1 MSETQKHTTR
11 NGFITII
18 GTYIIWGLLPLYFVL
33 MAPAGPIEIVVARV
47 VFSLIFCAPATTD
60 CAGNRGLPP
69 RPQGSPHHAG
79 TDGGIVPHLRE
90 LAYLRDGNNQRSH
103 D

>member
-18 GTYIIWGLLPLYFVL
+18 GTYLIWGMLPLYFVL
-33 MAPAGPIEIVVARV
+33 MAPASPIEIVVARV
-47 VFSLIFCAPATTD
+47 VFSLIFCAMLLPLVRATADFRRVLRNRRIMLVLTAASFLI
-60 CAGNRGLPP
+60 CANWLIYVVDND
-69 RPQGSPHHAG
+69 RP
-79 TDGGIVPHLRE
+79 
-90 LAYLRDGNNQRSH
+90 H

>member
-11 NGFITII
+11 NGFIAII

-47 VFSLIFCAPATTD
+47 VFSLIFCALL
-60 CAGNRGLPP
+60 LPILRQP
-69 RPQGSPHHAG
+69 RTSAAPSRTA
-79 TDGGIVPHLRE
+79 
-90 LAYLRDGNNQRSH
+90 ASCWC
-103 D
+103 

>member
-47 VFSLIFCAPATTD
+47 VFSLIFCALL
-60 CAGNRGLPP
+60 LPMCGQP
-69 RPQGSPHHAG
+69 LTSAALSRIAASCWC
-79 TDGGIVPHLRE
+79 
-90 LAYLRDGNNQRSH
+90 
-103 D
+103 

>member
-11 NGFITII
+11 NGFIAII

-47 VFSLIFCAPATTD
+47 VFSLIFCALQTSAAR
-60 CAGNRGLPP
+60 C
-69 RPQGSPHHAG
+69 G
-79 TDGGIVPHLRE
+79 T
-90 LAYLRDGNNQRSH
+90 AASCWC
-103 D
+103 